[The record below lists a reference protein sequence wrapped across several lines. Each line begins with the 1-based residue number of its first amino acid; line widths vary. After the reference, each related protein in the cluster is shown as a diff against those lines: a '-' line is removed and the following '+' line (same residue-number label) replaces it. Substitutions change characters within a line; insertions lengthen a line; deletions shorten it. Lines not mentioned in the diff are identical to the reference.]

1 MTDTVKITSSGETF
15 SAERDENLLSAA
27 LRSGVIIPHN
37 CRNGF
42 CGSCRA
48 RVVSGR
54 VDPGEIKPEVISDD
68 QRRQGYILCCQAK
81 PLSDIELEVA
91 TIDGV
96 ADIEIKTLP
105 TRIKLLEKLSHDV
118 MRMEL
123 SLPPNEFLTFHAGQY
138 VDILMRDGR
147 RRSFSMASPPS
158 QGNLLE
164 FHIRKVPGGAFT
176 TQIFEQLQEKDMLR
190 IQGPFGTFFLRG
202 DTDRPAVLVGGGTG
216 LAPLKSMLMQVM
228 ETGCDRPL
236 HLFWGVRSRQDL
248 YLDDEVRQWGDRLDC
263 LEYTPVLS
271 EPQASE
277 NWQGATGWVHEAVIA
292 AYPDLSGKEVYA
304 SGPPPMIDAIRRV
317 LPDHGLE
324 QDRFYFDSF
333 EYTSEGA

>member
-91 TIDGV
+91 TIDAV